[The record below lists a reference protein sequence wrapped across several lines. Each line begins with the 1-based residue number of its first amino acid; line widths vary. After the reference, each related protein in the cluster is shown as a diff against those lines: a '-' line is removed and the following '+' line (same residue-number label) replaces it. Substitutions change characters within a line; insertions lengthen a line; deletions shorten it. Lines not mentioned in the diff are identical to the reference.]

1 MEQLVERYQDELE
14 DVRGAAPCYRHRR
27 MNAPDLYRV
36 EEELFENQ
44 NLAPRGSTMRVV
56 LPTANW
62 EWVSDWICDIHAH
75 TDERGWAYASSWEQ
89 LRDANQLH
97 RRCTNFC
104 IVGLQTNSVLRS
116 WLLLK
121 QTEDLLDDM
130 LVDQG
135 AARLDALAANSEV
148 QRRRSEMVA
157 ECQKELKWTVD
168 EFHDL
173 AHTLERRQSP
183 PP

>member
-1 MEQLVERYQDELE
+1 MEQLVERYQDELA
-14 DVRGAAPCYRHRR
+14 DARGAAPCYRHRR

-44 NLAPRGSTMRVV
+44 NLAPRGSTMRLQELVQSLSKDLYARSFDLSEPVAVPYAV
-56 LPTANW
+56 LKSA
-62 EWVSDWICDIHAH
+62 E
-75 TDERGWAYASSWEQ
+75 
-89 LRDANQLH
+89 
-97 RRCTNFC
+97 
-104 IVGLQTNSVLRS
+104 
-116 WLLLK
+116 LLK

-130 LVDQG
+130 LVEQG

-157 ECQKELKWTVD
+157 ECEKELKWTVD